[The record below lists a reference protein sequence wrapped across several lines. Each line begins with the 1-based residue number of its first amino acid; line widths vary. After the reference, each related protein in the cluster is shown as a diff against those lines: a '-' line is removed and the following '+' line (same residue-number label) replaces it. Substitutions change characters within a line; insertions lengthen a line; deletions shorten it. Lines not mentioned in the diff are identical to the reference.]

1 MSAPPSPK
9 QKPDAAVAAAPADDA
24 VQASPEE
31 GMKNLNALMADML
44 AEGERGGVSEKKVE
58 ARLLSLLKDMR
69 AYREALTAKKQ
80 DYLARLS
87 HIRRS
92 LDTKGDAEV
101 GSTSEAMQIHHGN
114 GTK

>member
-1 MSAPPSPK
+1 MSSPPRPIL
-9 QKPDAAVAAAPADDA
+9 KPDAAAAAVVDDA
-24 VQASPEE
+24 ALASPEE

-44 AEGERGGVSEKKVE
+44 AEAERGAVGEKKVE
-58 ARLLSLLKDMR
+58 ARLLSLLRDMR
-69 AYREALTAKKQ
+69 AYREALAAKKQ

-101 GSTSEAMQIHHGN
+101 GSKSDAEHTQLG
-114 GTK
+114 